1 MPEPTPAQVA
11 AKATIADAINLREL
25 TLLGVMQ
32 AHDGPAA
39 LLRSPRG
46 QIARVQTGAQAF
58 GYTIAAIGDSQVQL
72 TDRRGTTYALTLP
85 GS

>member
-1 MPEPTPAQVA
+1 MSEQTPANVA
-11 AKATIADAINLREL
+11 AKATIADAIALREL

-39 LLRSPRG
+39 LLRSARG
-46 QIARVQTGAQAF
+46 RVARVQTGQQVF
-58 GYTIAAIGDSQVQL
+58 GYTIAAIGDAQVQL
-72 TDRRGTTYALTLP
+72 TDRRGTAHALTLA